1 MRSPWMGTLVI
12 VVGLAASGCATKG
25 WVNEMIG
32 KKEAQ
37 IDERFA
43 RTEATLSEVGDGAR
57 AARDRA
63 EAAHGRAEAA
73 YGRADEVN
81 SRVSRLWGNR
91 HKRDVVETLHVQFG
105 FDRWDLSDGAQTA
118 LLQISKELKENPL
131 LTVDLEGYTD
141 PTGPHAYNVSLSQ
154 RRVESVRRFLV
165 VNGADLS
172 RIYSVGL
179 GPLNGKDE
187 QAALKRRV
195 TVRVMVN
202 AMD

>member
-1 MRSPWMGTLVI
+1 MRSPWMGTLAI

-25 WVNEMIG
+25 WVNEMMG

-43 RTEATLSEVGDGAR
+43 RTEATLTEVGEGAR
-57 AARDRA
+57 TARERAEAAHGRA

-91 HKRDVVETLHVQFG
+91 HKRDVVETVHVQFG

-141 PTGPHAYNVSLSQ
+141 PTGPQAYNVSLSQ

-165 VNGADLS
+165 LNGADLS

-179 GPLNGKDE
+179 GSLNGKE
-187 QAALKRRV
+187 ERAAL
-195 TVRVMVN
+195 
-202 AMD
+202 